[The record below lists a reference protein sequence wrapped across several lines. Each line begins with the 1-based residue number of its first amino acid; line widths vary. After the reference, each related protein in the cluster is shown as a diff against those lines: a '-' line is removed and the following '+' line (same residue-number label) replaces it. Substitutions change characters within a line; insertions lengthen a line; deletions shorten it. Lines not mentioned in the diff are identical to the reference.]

1 MISSLNE
8 SQQEIINLK
17 KKFLLDR
24 KKIESSFLKNNLG
37 QRNCNEN
44 TKLIDNLIKQ
54 IFKIITL
61 KNYGIEDSICTC
73 AVGGYGR
80 EILAPFSD
88 IDVLFIYDKS
98 ISEQDVEKTTQF
110 ILFPFWDLG
119 FKVGYAVRNIED
131 TKLFAQ
137 KDHIIQTSMLDA
149 RFICGSKRIYEK
161 TIKDFNNNISYSG
174 VNLLKQKIKE
184 RKERVEKEILDYFKN
199 EPNLK
204 ESAGSLRDINFIF
217 WCVKILKLGRLQW
230 MKEIREY
237 LTKKEKRK
245 INSAFSFLLSLRCH
259 LHYQSGRANEKF
271 TFDDQNE
278 ISKKIYKLEKIHSDI
293 RTEKMM
299 KIYFKETRNIKSLTE
314 IFSQILEEL
323 IVKKKQP
330 LRLQN
335 EKFSETLKIFLK
347 KVHLGKNTIE
357 RKRSVFEN
365 IERMNNE
372 EVYKLENI
380 NLFKKIFFSLKK
392 HRFLMLCDLGVTSK
406 IIPEFRKIEN
416 LPQFD
421 RFHSLTVGQHT
432 LEALS
437 LLKDLKKKERRKDN
451 YKLFYRELQKEY
463 NYRALFFAILLHDIG
478 KGRGGNHQIKGS
490 KIAKKIL
497 IRLHEKLNIVNETAW
512 LINNHSLLSDY
523 AFNKDLED
531 YSVIRSVSK
540 KINNMTRLR
549 TLYLLTVTDISAVD
563 EGLWNNWKAS
573 LLGQL
578 FLKIESQI
586 KNPKKI
592 QTLNERI
599 ANIKSNI
606 LKKSRLISRTK
617 LESIARITYPN
628 YWLLQS
634 QEMITYQI
642 EKFLLKKKFNDFSF
656 KIEKASKNKFHDLVL
671 VTKDRPKLF
680 LDIISIFAVMNIS
693 IFEARIFTLD
703 DGTVIDTF
711 KFSLNENKY
720 FTKTDISRAMYSLED
735 KLNSLKKQNKI
746 KIKIK
751 SNFKR
756 KLVHNSVDV
765 EIDNNTSSTYTIL
778 LVRTNNRPKLLY
790 EISNILLK
798 NRMVISMAK
807 ISTHGNFVEDSFHL
821 RSQYGLKIENKKL
834 LERITDEIKNQLG
847 QMD

>member
-1 MISSLNE
+1 M
-8 SQQEIINLK
+8 
-17 KKFLLDR
+17 
-24 KKIESSFLKNNLG
+24 
-37 QRNCNEN
+37 
-44 TKLIDNLIKQ
+44 
-54 IFKIITL
+54 
-61 KNYGIEDSICTC
+61 
-73 AVGGYGR
+73 
-80 EILAPFSD
+80 
-88 IDVLFIYDKS
+88 
-98 ISEQDVEKTTQF
+98 
-110 ILFPFWDLG
+110 
-119 FKVGYAVRNIED
+119 
-131 TKLFAQ
+131 
-137 KDHIIQTSMLDA
+137 
-149 RFICGSKRIYEK
+149 
-161 TIKDFNNNISYSG
+161 
-174 VNLLKQKIKE
+174 
-184 RKERVEKEILDYFKN
+184 
-199 EPNLK
+199 
-204 ESAGSLRDINFIF
+204 
-217 WCVKILKLGRLQW
+217 
-230 MKEIREY
+230 
-237 LTKKEKRK
+237 
-245 INSAFSFLLSLRCH
+245 
-259 LHYQSGRANEKF
+259 
-271 TFDDQNE
+271 
-278 ISKKIYKLEKIHSDI
+278 
-293 RTEKMM
+293 
-299 KIYFKETRNIKSLTE
+299 
-314 IFSQILEEL
+314 
-323 IVKKKQP
+323 
-330 LRLQN
+330 RLQN
-335 EKFSETLKIFLK
+335 ENYSETLKIFLK

-357 RKRSVFEN
+357 RKRTVFEN
-365 IERMNNE
+365 IERMKNE

-380 NLFKKIFFSLKK
+380 NLFKKIFFSLNKY
-392 HRFLMLCDLGVTSK
+392 RFLMLCDLGVTSK

-497 IRLHEKLNIVNETAW
+497 IRLHEKLNIVNETGW

-578 FLKIESQI
+578 FLKLESQI

-680 LDIISIFAVMNIS
+680 LDIISVFAVMNIS

-720 FTKTDISRAMYSLED
+720 FTKTDISRAVNSLED